1 MRQDGQ
7 IEIFVKAGCPYCSA
21 LKRKLEREGA
31 AFIEHDVQANPA
43 ALQRMLSV
51 NGGQRNVP
59 TIVLGEEVSVGFH
72 GM

>member
-1 MRQDGQ
+1 
-7 IEIFVKAGCPYCSA
+7 